1 MLTVIVNHFESGE
14 VSIRV
19 LHSNGTTVQE
29 IHRGHTKVISIEN
42 DRVTDA
48 HTSATTTSAK

>member
-48 HTSATTTSAK
+48 HTSASAK